1 MFTAETFQSSFER
14 ALKAGAKSWKQLTE
28 QYEWTKMGTNLED
41 VQKLWPAYSL
51 EWARVQIMR
60 VYNVDPN
67 IYRAIVARLGGCEHK
82 DINNASVQMLKVGAR
97 AIEVVGIAE
106 AYRAFREVPRTKFAV
121 LAAKIQGMKGP
132 DDLRKE
138 IDILNADVSA
148 AGRTLGEKV
157 KSEQGRD
164 ENLDYRR
171 EYWKLTAENEKLR
184 KENVALRSRV
194 NILESKIRSGVAKIR
209 EEFNAKIEDLA
220 RA

>member
-1 MFTAETFQSSFER
+1 
-14 ALKAGAKSWKQLTE
+14 
-28 QYEWTKMGTNLED
+28 
-41 VQKLWPAYSL
+41 
-51 EWARVQIMR
+51 MR

-67 IYRAIVARLGGCEHK
+67 IYRAIAARLGGCEHK

-121 LAAKIQGMKGP
+121 LSTKIQDMKGP

-138 IDILNADVSA
+138 INLITAEISS
-148 AGRTLGEKV
+148 AGRSLSAKA
-157 KSEQGRD
+157 KSVQEGD
-164 ENLDYRR
+164 EDRDYRR

-194 NILESKIRSGVAKIR
+194 TTLESRMKVAAAKIR
-209 EEFNAKIEDLA
+209 EEFNAKIEDLV
-220 RA
+220 RV